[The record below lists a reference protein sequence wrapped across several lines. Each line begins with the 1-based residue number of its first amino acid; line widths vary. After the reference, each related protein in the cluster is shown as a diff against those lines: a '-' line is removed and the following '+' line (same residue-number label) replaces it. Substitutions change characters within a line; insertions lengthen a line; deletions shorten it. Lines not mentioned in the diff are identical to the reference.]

1 MRGHNSNY
9 LCHNICIFE
18 IVNIFRLSWWI
29 STFLAFL
36 FSFMFTLISVLVFH
50 VICLILTQTDET
62 HFVFCCR
69 INRNES
75 SPETRVYLPS
85 NNHLHV
91 KRRDFSEGG
100 GGCDVSPRLCLFIS
114 VFAFQIVGM
123 HLHDKLLP
131 LNKVTHTVSQNVFQI
146 KRVEESFCRYQICFT
161 KYY

>member
-100 GGCDVSPRLCLFIS
+100 GVRRLPPTVFVYLCICISNSGNAPTRQTATSEQSHPHCFSECVS
-114 VFAFQIVGM
+114 
-123 HLHDKLLP
+123 DKKSWRIFLP
-131 LNKVTHTVSQNVFQI
+131 LSDLL
-146 KRVEESFCRYQICFT
+146 Y
-161 KYY
+161 